1 MGGVYKVCGRGN
13 GGIETT
19 LRDQYGRRA
28 QTVATG
34 GGEVV
39 SSGGVVAGAP
49 GFSNTMTSGEWH
61 TGTVAEGMNGGGLA
75 LTWQCGQSVISTNR
89 AVGGVLEHI

>member
-1 MGGVYKVCGRGN
+1 MGGVYEVCGRGN
-13 GGIETT
+13 GGIEAT

-49 GFSNTMTSGEWH
+49 GFSNTMTRW
-61 TGTVAEGMNGGGLA
+61 
-75 LTWQCGQSVISTNR
+75 
-89 AVGGVLEHI
+89 